1 MSHSL
6 ELNAL
11 IESRPPLITIESYE
25 EPRLM
30 LLLEQQARLSGQ
42 PLYAWC
48 SNDGLRRIDAHN
60 ERVQETF
67 QPEQALRHILRS
79 PQNGIFVLLDI
90 HHFLD
95 NALVQR
101 LVKGIVHDAAR
112 TARTLILLSPRL
124 TLPEDL
130 RRLAVRYEPP
140 LPEPALARQLVKE
153 EIDLWLR
160 NSGERVKGERAA
172 VDQLVRHL
180 QGLSHTDVKRLAA
193 QAIRDD
199 GAITMADIE
208 RLHHSKYDMLGG
220 DGLLCFERQ
229 SGLVG
234 ELAGGERLKHWLN
247 GRRAAFL
254 GNIPG
259 LPAPKGVL
267 LTGVQ
272 GCGKSFAARW
282 LAAEWSLPLLRLDF
296 GRLYNKY
303 HGESER
309 NLREALR
316 IAESLAPCVLWIDE
330 IEKGLAQDSGG
341 EVDGGV
347 SRRVLGTLLTW
358 LSDRQHGC
366 FIVATSN
373 RIESLPPELIRKG
386 RFDEIFF
393 VDLPT
398 AEIRAAILATH
409 LRRRQL
415 DPQHFDLPVLA
426 SASDGFS
433 GAELEQAVVSALYQ
447 AHSLQQPCDHA
458 LLLAEIQLTRPLSQV
473 MAEPIAALRHWAAGR
488 TVAVD

>member
-60 ERVQETF
+60 EKVQETF
-67 QPEQALRHILRS
+67 QPEQALRHILRA

-220 DGLLCFERQ
+220 DGLLPCACDMAREVVFDEGLLQHVAWSGPAAVELPAQRQ
-229 SGLVG
+229 VG
-234 ELAGGERLKHWLN
+234 IQGKCRQMVERLH
-247 GRRAAFL
+247 
-254 GNIPG
+254 
-259 LPAPKGVL
+259 V
-267 LTGVQ
+267 
-272 GCGKSFAARW
+272 
-282 LAAEWSLPLLRLDF
+282 
-296 GRLYNKY
+296 
-303 HGESER
+303 
-309 NLREALR
+309 
-316 IAESLAPCVLWIDE
+316 
-330 IEKGLAQDSGG
+330 GG
-341 EVDGGV
+341 DM
-347 SRRVLGTLLTW
+347 SLTW
-358 LSDRQHGC
+358 PHH
-366 FIVATSN
+366 TS
-373 RIESLPPELIRKG
+373 LGHL
-386 RFDEIFF
+386 
-393 VDLPT
+393 VDLQ
-398 AEIRAAILATH
+398 
-409 LRRRQL
+409 RQW
-415 DPQHFDLPVLA
+415 
-426 SASDGFS
+426 
-433 GAELEQAVVSALYQ
+433 
-447 AHSLQQPCDHA
+447 AHKA
-458 LLLAEIQLTRPLSQV
+458 R
-473 MAEPIAALRHWAAGR
+473 
-488 TVAVD
+488 